1 MNKWTI
7 SPDLDRDEQA
17 KALELFASF
26 PLALLADRKLAAAGL
41 VLAEA
46 LAVRWR
52 ETEEGSFY
60 AHIDRLDEPLLD
72 ALAYDF
78 KVDWWDPNYTT
89 EEKRRTLADSWHVH
103 KILGTKSA
111 VETAI
116 RDIYPKT
123 DVIEWF
129 EYEDGKP
136 YHFKLNIDL
145 TDTFGDETRPWR
157 VLERVNF
164 YKSLRSHMDK
174 IVFTM
179 QVKPAKLCVGGSFG
193 IASAVGVS
201 VAADEVAFRQTVF
214 VGGSL
219 GSQASIGPS
228 EEKDSFDFRHEIS
241 VGGSVGTDASI
252 RAAAGADTPKAQAS
266 LYAGGAAGILSS
278 AGVSDEPDAPAF
290 SEKLSTGGSAGVD
303 AAAGAADRPDALVF
317 SKTLSAG
324 GTVSGQAS
332 LPVSEDTVQPPA
344 TTIIRNG
351 GVCTIISHLS
361 KGE

>member
-1 MNKWTI
+1 MNDPGSNHGLTAESI
-7 SPDLDRDEQA
+7 RTTFPI
-17 KALELFASF
+17 ALQEDPSAAA
-26 PLALLADRKLAAAGL
+26 LADVTARLLAR
-41 VLAEA
+41 
-46 LAVRWR
+46 RP
-52 ETEEGSFY
+52 EE
-60 AHIDRLDEPLLD
+60 IDRLRIYPDIFRLDDKLLD
-72 ALAYDF
+72 ILAYDF
-78 KVDWWDPNYTT
+78 KVDWWDPNYTV

-193 IASAVGVS
+193 IAAAVGVS
-201 VAADEVAFRQTVF
+201 AAADELAFRQKVF

-228 EEKDSFDFRHEIS
+228 EGKDSFDFRHEIS
-241 VGGSVGTDASI
+241 VGGSVGADVSVG
-252 RAAAGADTPKAQAS
+252 AAAGADTPNAQAS
-266 LYAGGAAGILSS
+266 LYAGGAAGIRSS
-278 AGVSDEPDAPAF
+278 AGVSDEPDALAF

-303 AAAGAADRPDALVF
+303 AATGAADRPDAPVF

-324 GTVSGQAS
+324 GSVSGQAS